1 MTEHAPIADAFQNV
15 LLIEDDLF
23 FAGRLS
29 SVLKHLGWRVTTV
42 RSPEKALAFLA
53 GRDAAA
59 RPVLALLNLA
69 TPALGGLPLVRQM
82 KETDP
87 ALRMIAYLSH
97 VKIAAVR
104 DEARAAGV
112 DRLCPNSVVFQR
124 LPLLIEKT
132 RETRTF
138 AVEEETEDGTE
149 TAAAVTEASALSN
162 EERG

>member
-1 MTEHAPIADAFQNV
+1 MTEHAPIADTFQSA
-15 LLIEDDLF
+15 LLIEGDLF

-42 RSPEKALAFLA
+42 RNPEKALASLA
-53 GRDAAA
+53 EGDAAA

-69 TPALGGLPLVRQM
+69 TPALGGLSLVRQM

-87 ALRMIAYLSH
+87 ALRVIAYLSH

-132 RETRTF
+132 QETRAF
-138 AVEEETEDGTE
+138 AVEEEAQDDSE
-149 TAAAVTEASALSN
+149 TAAAITEVSALSN
-162 EERG
+162 EERR